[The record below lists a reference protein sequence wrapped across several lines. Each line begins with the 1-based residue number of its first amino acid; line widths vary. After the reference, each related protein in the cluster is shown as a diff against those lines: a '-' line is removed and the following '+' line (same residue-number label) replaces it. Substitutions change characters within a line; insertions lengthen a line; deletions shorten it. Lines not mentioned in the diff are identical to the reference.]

1 MLSQS
6 RCYRA
11 DSPVAGFD
19 EILSAALKAARPE
32 DGRGVLSL
40 SPSASVALV
49 AASMAAGAITR
60 GDWDEA
66 AAIAE
71 FEGGAS
77 RSVAEATV
85 KAIFGPKPTWSP
97 EEMVNAPWL
106 AAIEGRKT

>member
-49 AASMAAGAITR
+49 AASMAAGV
-60 GDWDEA
+60 A
-66 AAIAE
+66 ATAAL
-71 FEGGAS
+71 GAW
-77 RSVAEATV
+77 TV
-85 KAIFGPKPTWSP
+85 KVAMREARSTSTST
-97 EEMVNAPWL
+97 VS
-106 AAIEGRKT
+106 